1 MKLSL
6 NQPTFNN
13 YTKTLETYCQQEKN
27 FIIKSEIN
35 ALIEKKA
42 IVQTIVLKR
51 RKEIDKMKV
60 EISRFQGAK
69 LQRLY
74 KCYGNF

>member
-13 YTKTLETYCQQEKN
+13 YTKTLETYCQQEKS
-27 FIIKSEIN
+27 FIKSEIYAMN
-35 ALIEKKA
+35 EKSYRTDYSFEKEKKN
-42 IVQTIVLKR
+42 
-51 RKEIDKMKV
+51 DKMK
-60 EISRFQGAK
+60 GAK

-74 KCYGNF
+74 KCYGIF